1 MYFYLNLGKIK
12 FLIFKMLTIRPA
24 TNKDFEFINRL
35 YKEKECS
42 IEFQHIESALV
53 VEDNKVPVAIGVMNG
68 ILEATFLVD
77 SKASKRKRLEALK
90 TLAEIAD
97 ATARRLAF
105 NNYHVFSTS
114 STMTKLLLRKF
125 KFVK

>member
-1 MYFYLNLGKIK
+1 
-12 FLIFKMLTIRPA
+12 MLTIRPA

-42 IEFQHIESALV
+42 IEFQHIELALV
-53 VEDNKVPVAIGVMNG
+53 VEDESKTPIGIGVMNG

-77 SKASKRKRLEALK
+77 NKASKRKRLEALK

-125 KFVK
+125 KFVKST